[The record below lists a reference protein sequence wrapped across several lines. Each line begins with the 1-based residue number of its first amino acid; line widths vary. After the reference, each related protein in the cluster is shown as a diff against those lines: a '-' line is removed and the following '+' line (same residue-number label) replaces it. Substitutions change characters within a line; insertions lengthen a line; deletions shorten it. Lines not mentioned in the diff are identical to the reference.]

1 MSRLLRIAI
10 LLEVGTKKLFSFNF
24 VDFKHFQTKMKYNI
38 PIIYVKKC
46 LNELERKNKTKVLI
60 ETNKI

>member
-1 MSRLLRIAI
+1 MSRLFRIAI

-38 PIIYVKKC
+38 PITYVKKC

>member
-1 MSRLLRIAI
+1 MSRLFRIAI

-38 PIIYVKKC
+38 PILYVKKS

-60 ETNKI
+60 ETSKI

>member
-1 MSRLLRIAI
+1 MSRLFRIAI
-10 LLEVGTKKLFSFNF
+10 SLEVGTKKLFSFNF

-38 PIIYVKKC
+38 PILYVKKS

-60 ETNKI
+60 ETSKI

>member
-1 MSRLLRIAI
+1 MSRLFRIAI